1 MPLRL
6 KLLVVAHVLLSALG
20 IAQFRLISDIL
31 WMPLGTA
38 IASIALAQ
46 SMMMGLWIGLGR
58 SRLRWQLLGWLAAS
72 AYLAIWPALAI
83 RWLPPGAI
91 ADDTSFLNGF
101 IPAAIVYAVSIAVFA
116 TIYFVIRWR
125 FATLQRHVA
134 PLNAP
139 TPTQFSILHLLV
151 MTTVTSLVLAAS
163 RAALRTEVDSAWHT
177 TAVYV
182 LVISNFI
189 ITVVA
194 VPWALLRPG
203 SVLRRTLLVTLCSL
217 TVGFTISFVFYDRM
231 TVQQPW
237 HWWWVF
243 LGQAVAFGLVPTLI
257 LSVSLAV
264 VRWCGYRLISKRPAT
279 VAAEPLQFTPAPLNS
294 RTVNES

>member
-20 IAQFRLISDIL
+20 IAQFRLITDIL

-46 SMMMGLWIGLGR
+46 SMLLGFWIGLGS
-58 SRLRWQLLGWLAAS
+58 SRARWQLLGCLAAA

-83 RWLPPGAI
+83 RWLPPGVT

-101 IPAAIVYAVSIAVFA
+101 IPAAIMYAVSIAVFA
-116 TIYFVIRWR
+116 SIYFVIRWR
-125 FATLQRHVA
+125 FATLQRNVA
-134 PLNAP
+134 PVKVPAP
-139 TPTQFSILHLLV
+139 VQFSILHLLV
-151 MTTVTSLVLAAS
+151 MTTVASLVLAAS
-163 RAALRTEVDSAWHT
+163 RAAMRTEVESAWHT

-194 VPWALLRPG
+194 VPWAVLRPG
-203 SVLRRTLLVTLCSL
+203 PVLRRTLLVTMCSL
-217 TVGFTISFVFYDRM
+217 AIGFTISFVFYDRM
-231 TVQQPW
+231 TVRQPW
-237 HWWWVF
+237 HWWVVF

-257 LSVSLAV
+257 LVASLAV
-264 VRWCGYRLISKRPAT
+264 VRWCDYRLVSKRPLA
-279 VAAEPLQFTPAPLNS
+279 AAEPLQFTPAPLNS
-294 RTVNES
+294 RTANEE